1 MATRKKP
8 APALG
13 RKSAYVARNRATIID
28 AALEVVAE
36 NGLNATMDQVA
47 EASGM
52 AMSTLY
58 KHFKDKDELV
68 STVLLEKFMDW
79 EAKATEKCAGL
90 KDPLEKLVFPMRMFV
105 RIPQTHPSQAKMLLS
120 HLSFMASIIPLL
132 QAQLIEHL
140 KELSK
145 AKIIN
150 PIDSAAAA
158 KNIQGILLFSVVNQ
172 LTSPKSTV
180 ADAEMAIRTALSMLG
195 LSDTKAKKLIE
206 AKLPL

>member
-1 MATRKKP
+1 MPPKKKP
-8 APALG
+8 APAFG

-36 NGLNATMDQVA
+36 NGLHATMDQVA

-68 STVLLEKFMDW
+68 ITVLLEKFMEW
-79 EAKATEKCAGL
+79 EAKILT
-90 KDPLEKLVFPMRMFV
+90 P
-105 RIPQTHPSQAKMLLS
+105 T
-120 HLSFMASIIPLL
+120 
-132 QAQLIEHL
+132 
-140 KELSK
+140 
-145 AKIIN
+145 
-150 PIDSAAAA
+150 DSAAAA

-172 LTSPKSTV
+172 LTTPKSTV
-180 ADAEMAIRTALSMLG
+180 ADADMAIRTALSMLG
-195 LSDTKAKKLIE
+195 LSDAKAKKLIE